1 MRIFGFIIMMI
12 ALAVV
17 GVAFAIVGAF
27 IGGRI
32 LGSNAE
38 GFGALGLA
46 IGGALVG
53 YPLGIIVGMV
63 LLKRLFHQRGSLL
76 LGISGA
82 IIGTVATVALS
93 EPLNLS
99 SNINLLVGAFVLIVT
114 GLSVGGLHIKRK

>member
-1 MRIFGFIIMMI
+1 MMI

-17 GVAFAIVGAF
+17 GVTFAVGGAF

-53 YPLGIIVGMV
+53 YPIGIIVGLV
-63 LLKRLFHQRGSLL
+63 LLKKFFHIKGSLL

-93 EPLNLS
+93 EPFNLS

-114 GLSVGGLHIKRK
+114 GLSVGGLHIRR

>member
-1 MRIFGFIIMMI
+1 MIMMI

-17 GVAFAIVGAF
+17 GVTFAVGGAF

-32 LGSNAE
+32 LGSDAE

-46 IGGALVG
+46 IGGAVVG
-53 YPLGIIVGMV
+53 YPLGIIVGLV
-63 LLKRLFHQRGSLL
+63 LLKKFFHIRGSLL
-76 LGISGA
+76 LGVLGA

-93 EPLNLS
+93 EPLNLN

-114 GLSVGGLHIKRK
+114 GLSVGGLHIKR

>member
-1 MRIFGFIIMMI
+1 MKIFRFIIMMI

-17 GVAFAIVGAF
+17 GVTFAVGGAF

-32 LGSNAE
+32 LGGNAE

-53 YPLGIIVGMV
+53 YPLGIIVGLV
-63 LLKRLFHQRGSLL
+63 LLKKLFHIRGSLL
-76 LGISGA
+76 LGVSGA

-99 SNINLLVGAFVLIVT
+99 SNINLLVGIFVLIVT
-114 GLSVGGLHIKRK
+114 GLSVGGLHIKR